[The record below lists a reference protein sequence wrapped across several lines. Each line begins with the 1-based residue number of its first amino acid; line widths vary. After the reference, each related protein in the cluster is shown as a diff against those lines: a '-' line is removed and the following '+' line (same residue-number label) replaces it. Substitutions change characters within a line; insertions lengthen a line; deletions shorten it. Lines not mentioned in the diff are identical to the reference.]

1 MMRVMNM
8 KLREPHESLA
18 AKQRVRVGVFG
29 NFGLGNL
36 GNESTFQ
43 ATLYH
48 LRRLV
53 PHAEVT
59 CICTGPQMVAAA
71 YNIPAVPING
81 VVIEPWKLRN
91 PVARVARKLFI
102 GIPGELYRWFK
113 CFRALWRTD
122 VLIIPG
128 TGLLTDAYGVMGDA
142 GPYSVF
148 KWSLIAKLSGC
159 KLLFVSVGGG
169 PLYSR
174 LGRLFVKSALALADF
189 RSYRDM
195 STQQYLGSIGF
206 LKNDDRVYPDLVFSL
221 PTAVI
226 PHEGIKDGG
235 RPIVGIGLMEYAGKY
250 SIERPSTAIYR
261 NYLDSLATLVTWLIA
276 HEYDVRLIIGDTCD
290 TAATQE
296 FRGLLNEHLSIDDAG
311 RVIDEPADSVGHLLS
326 QIAATDIVVATRFH
340 NILLAL
346 LLNKPVIGISF
357 HHKCS
362 SLLSQMALAEYC
374 QDINGLKGEALIERF
389 CRLRQNADGVKRM
402 MREKVEAC
410 RHELDEQYRIIFRD
424 IFPDSQ
430 QVAAPATNSTSLERQ
445 SHIVRRP

>member
-1 MMRVMNM
+1 
-8 KLREPHESLA
+8 
-18 AKQRVRVGVFG
+18 
-29 NFGLGNL
+29 
-36 GNESTFQ
+36 
-43 ATLYH
+43 
-48 LRRLV
+48 
-53 PHAEVT
+53 
-59 CICTGPQMVAAA
+59 
-71 YNIPAVPING
+71 
-81 VVIEPWKLRN
+81 
-91 PVARVARKLFI
+91 
-102 GIPGELYRWFK
+102 
-113 CFRALWRTD
+113 
-122 VLIIPG
+122 
-128 TGLLTDAYGVMGDA
+128 
-142 GPYSVF
+142 
-148 KWSLIAKLSGC
+148 
-159 KLLFVSVGGG
+159 
-169 PLYSR
+169 
-174 LGRLFVKSALALADF
+174 
-189 RSYRDM
+189 
-195 STQQYLGSIGF
+195 
-206 LKNDDRVYPDLVFSL
+206 
-221 PTAVI
+221 
-226 PHEGIKDGG
+226 
-235 RPIVGIGLMEYAGKY
+235 MEYAGKY